1 MGFGDKFNEKCTHK
15 LVFDFGYM
23 EKIFYRQHT
32 KVEKEKSSYRD
43 LRCIQCGKDLSAK
56 KDSEMFNRTDGIIES
71 TEEVSYSELFHLY
84 DEEERK
90 NKEEAECI
98 EIVKKKVYKM

>member
-1 MGFGDKFNEKCTHK
+1 MGFEYKFNKECTHK

-23 EKIFYRQHT
+23 EKICYRHHT
-32 KVEKEKSSYRD
+32 QVEKEKASYRD

-71 TEEVSYSELFHLY
+71 NDEISYSELFHLY

-90 NKEEAECI
+90 NKEEVECI

>member
-1 MGFGDKFNEKCTHK
+1 
-15 LVFDFGYM
+15 
-23 EKIFYRQHT
+23 
-32 KVEKEKSSYRD
+32 
-43 LRCIQCGKDLSAK
+43 
-56 KDSEMFNRTDGIIES
+56 MFNRTDGIIES